1 MLQCEDDILVV
12 IELVDVSFLEEKI
25 LHLCWG
31 WVEPIDYVLKFLFE
45 LLTLNLLGDLGA
57 NGVFFPGLL
66 LFVDEVVHVL
76 VSGLVL
82 YLGRVGDFRFQLL
95 LPVDVVAEGVEGL
108 VVDAAYHLVELAK
121 VNLNVGWV
129 YHVRSADL
137 LSILV
142 QILIE
147 QLEVDAIVVVGDSL
161 HQEFLRDQ
169 LSYGCKFVVR

>member
-25 LHLCWG
+25 LHLCRG

-57 NGVFFPGLL
+57 NGVFLPGLL

-82 YLGRVGDFRFQLL
+82 HLGRVGDFRFQLL
-95 LPVDVVAEGVEGL
+95 LPVDVVAEGFESL
-108 VVDAAYHLVELAK
+108 VVDPTYHLVELTK
-121 VNLNVGWV
+121 VNLNV
-129 YHVRSADL
+129 
-137 LSILV
+137 
-142 QILIE
+142 
-147 QLEVDAIVVVGDSL
+147 
-161 HQEFLRDQ
+161 
-169 LSYGCKFVVR
+169 